1 MEHGYFTKILALCAF
16 LMPMSVLMKKFFM
29 KTIFK
34 ELPGGGEHFH
44 GHHHHSVTLQHPNNQ
59 PDIVKKIRLLVAMR
73 FIDSH

>member
-34 ELPGGGEHFH
+34 ELPGGGEHLAFM
-44 GHHHHSVTLQHPNNQ
+44 VTTIILSLFS
-59 PDIVKKIRLLVAMR
+59 I
-73 FIDSH
+73 